1 MKTHIKQLGLILI
14 ALFIFSACNNVGKN
28 KDVTKIG
35 VIIPLTGQYS
45 DYGIQMKRG
54 IDLWVKE
61 NPKSNIEIIYEDGKA
76 TPKESVSAFNLLLNK
91 NVSAV
96 ITGFSGVVL
105 ALAPIAEDNKIPLI
119 NGGATNPNIKNTGAY
134 IFNVIPDAEVE
145 AQFIAKYLIDS
156 LKIYECS
163 IYWQNND
170 AGKGMYEYFSTN
182 FIKLGGKIID
192 CLPHN
197 IDQQDYKNDLMKI
210 KNSNAKTVFIPTY
223 SKDLGLIIKQAS
235 DIGLND
241 ILWVGYAATETNDV
255 ISTAGT
261 RLDGNLIYS
270 YYEYD
275 TKSGSANTKTENF
288 NMAFKESYK
297 AEPGLYS
304 ATFYDAISIIADAVA
319 QKKQIKDFIYAIDDF
334 QGVLGTLKFN
344 HKNYISSGMKMKMV
358 SEQKF
363 VDFQKSKL
371 NFKHIR

>member
-1 MKTHIKQLGLILI
+1 MKQLAFVLL
-14 ALFIFSACNNVGKN
+14 ALFFFAACNNAKKD
-28 KDVTKIG
+28 KDVIKVG
-35 VIIPLTGQYS
+35 VIIPLTGEYS

-54 IDLWVKE
+54 IDLWIKE
-61 NPKSNIEIIYEDGKA
+61 NSKTNIEIIYEDGKA
-76 TPKESVSAFNLLLNK
+76 SPKESVSAFNLLLNK

-105 ALAPIAEDNKIPLI
+105 ALAPIAESNKIPLI
-119 NGGATNPNIKNTGAY
+119 NGGATNPNIKNSGDY

-145 AQFIAKYLIDS
+145 AQFIANFLKDS
-156 LKIYECS
+156 LDISECS

-170 AGKGMYEYFSTN
+170 AGKGMHDYFLKY
-182 FIKLGGKIID
+182 FIKLNGKIEGS
-192 CLPHN
+192 LSHN
-197 IDQQDYKNDLMKI
+197 IGQQDYKSDLMKI
-210 KNSNAKTVFIPTY
+210 KKIKVKTVFVPTY

-261 RLDGNLIYS
+261 SLDGNLIYS

-275 TKSGSANTKTENF
+275 TKYGSANTKTRNF
-288 NMAFKESYK
+288 NMAFRESYN

-319 QKKQIKDFIYAIDDF
+319 QKKKIKDFIYTIDDF

-358 SEQKF
+358 SEQRF

-371 NFKHIR
+371 NLKQLR